1 MTKRVVAYGL
11 GDRGVCVLLARQ
23 VPDPL
28 KSVKKSQA
36 FPEDRCVNLMHL
48 CHQVESADI
57 SSFEEDVMP
66 NQLKKMTKVPVTR
79 SRLPMPEKGTDE
91 WIIWAAWA
99 DRVTFEEIKQTTGL
113 SEKEVIRFMRQHQT
127 PKTFRRWRQRVT
139 ARTTKHRKRFADGR

>member
-1 MTKRVVAYGL
+1 
-11 GDRGVCVLLARQ
+11 
-23 VPDPL
+23 
-28 KSVKKSQA
+28 
-36 FPEDRCVNLMHL
+36 
-48 CHQVESADI
+48 
-57 SSFEEDVMP
+57 MP

-113 SEKEVIRFMRQHQT
+113 SEKEVIRFMRQHQA
-127 PKTFRRWRQRVT
+127 PKTFRRWRKRVT